1 MGSLRLSTVG
11 SIAVLVCLSILLLSP
26 TEVDGWGKCDYRKG
40 VCSTAATSSTC
51 DEPCKALDSKYHGG
65 ECLNVG
71 GGQGICWCC
80 HDYDAKRGAEKDS
93 M

>member
-1 MGSLRLSTVG
+1 MGSLKLSTFAIV
-11 SIAVLVCLSILLLSP
+11 VCLSILLISP
-26 TEVDGWGKCDYRKG
+26 IGKGLCRLAD
-40 VCSTAATSSTC
+40 TISTC
-51 DEPCKALDSKYHGG
+51 DVPCRAVDSKYHGG

-80 HDYDAKRGAEKDS
+80 RDYDAAKSGAEKES

>member
-1 MGSLRLSTVG
+1 MDH
-11 SIAVLVCLSILLLSP
+11 
-26 TEVDGWGKCDYRKG
+26 TEVNGWGKCDLRKG
-40 VCSTAATSSTC
+40 LCRLADTISTC
-51 DEPCKALDSKYHGG
+51 DVPCRAVDSKYHGG

-80 HDYDAKRGAEKDS
+80 RDYDAAKSGAEKES

>member
-1 MGSLRLSTVG
+1 MASLRLSTVVAT
-11 SIAVLVCLSILLLSP
+11 AVVVCLSILLISP
-26 TEVDGWGKCDYRKG
+26 TVNGWGVCEYRLG
-40 VCSTAATSSTC
+40 LCSTAAKSSTC

-71 GGQGICWCC
+71 SGKGICWCC
-80 HDYDAKRGAEKDS
+80 HDYASKSGAKMES

>member
-1 MGSLRLSTVG
+1 MGSLKLSTFAIV
-11 SIAVLVCLSILLLSP
+11 VCLSILLISP
-26 TEVDGWGKCDYRKG
+26 IEVNGWGKCDLQKG
-40 VCSTAATSSTC
+40 LCRLADTISTC
-51 DEPCKALDSKYHGG
+51 DVPCRAVDSKYHGG

-80 HDYDAKRGAEKDS
+80 RDYDAAKSGAEKES